1 MIDFIIRRVFIL
13 LKKGMTAWTSF
24 FKTNYLNCLKPT
36 TCGRL
41 KRKDQNREYATINLN
56 ITENNIIYLE
66 NKQINL
72 SPPNVLQQQ
81 TFWSIGAGLLQ
92 ELTDLSDIAK
102 TFPCKGK

>member
-1 MIDFIIRRVFIL
+1 MQSL
-13 LKKGMTAWTSF
+13 
-24 FKTNYLNCLKPT
+24 Y
-36 TCGRL
+36 
-41 KRKDQNREYATINLN
+41 NLN

-102 TFPCKGK
+102 TFFYTSYILLLQYYQEITERCQIHTEV